1 MEEPDF
7 NIKGW
12 FKMTEEQKD
21 EMVDKLIEYGNETG
35 EISILILSDIIIPQ
49 LLEEEEYEMIDV
61 IKNIILKLKS
71 RGKL

>member
-7 NIKGW
+7 DIKDW
-12 FKMTEEQKD
+12 FNMTEEQKD

-49 LLEEEEYEMIDV
+49 LLQEEEYEMIDV

-71 RGKL
+71 RGM